1 MFRCRAVTSSQVYAY
16 DSPELVHA
24 LETLLLRAHASPVLP
39 RTSLTTF
46 THMYLDVSQD
56 KWQWMVLHCEASAY
70 LFYPDTASE
79 WYTLLFHINSAPE
92 VGNVWLARTDTGAM
106 VVLRFPA
113 RAHQSWSA
121 CVVEAGV
128 WQHVWGVPVRTV
140 RLLEAV
146 ALELPFVYQCIL
158 EPARAAEHG
167 EEEESETAGET
178 GEANQPES
186 LHAAVNAEKKRHKW
200 TVRRQKRKQAKAAAA
215 AHTSRPQ
222 SKYKN
227 RIVFSGL
234 ALSSLHNSTNTA
246 PDALQ
251 LKELITRLLQLADD
265 PLGTARAAL
274 SHLVLDRG
282 LCLEDKDVTWGNLG
296 VLPKRSSNN
305 DDATVCLVPV
315 VTQLGR
321 LQVAPG
327 GPGEAQASLDH
338 MMDLLEAQL
347 RGEE

>member
-1 MFRCRAVTSSQVYAY
+1 M
-16 DSPELVHA
+16 HA
-24 LETLLLRAHASPVLP
+24 LETLLLRAHASPVLS

-46 THMYLDVSQD
+46 THMYLDISQD
-56 KWQWMVLHCEASAY
+56 KWQWMVLHCEASAS

-79 WYTLLFHINSAPE
+79 WYTLLYHIDSAPE

-146 ALELPFVYQCIL
+146 ALELPFVYQCAL
-158 EPARAAEHG
+158 EPARAAVQERVQEEHG
-167 EEEESETAGET
+167 EEEESETAGEKS
-178 GEANQPES
+178 EAPQPQS
-186 LHAAVNAEKKRHKW
+186 LHAAANAEKKRNKW

-222 SKYKN
+222 STYKN
-227 RIVFSGL
+227 RITFSGL
-234 ALSSLHNSTNTA
+234 ALSALHNSTNTA
-246 PDALQ
+246 PDAL
-251 LKELITRLLQLADD
+251 LLNELTTRLLQLADD
-265 PLGTARAAL
+265 PLGTARTAL

-282 LCLEDKDVTWGNLG
+282 LCLEDKDVTWGNLA
-296 VLPKRSSNN
+296 VLPQKNNSNES
-305 DDATVCLVPV
+305 DQMVSLVPV
-315 VTQLGR
+315 VTQLSR
-321 LQVAPG
+321 LRVAPG
-327 GPGEAQASLDH
+327 GPDQAQASLDH
-338 MMDLLEAQL
+338 MLNLLEAQL